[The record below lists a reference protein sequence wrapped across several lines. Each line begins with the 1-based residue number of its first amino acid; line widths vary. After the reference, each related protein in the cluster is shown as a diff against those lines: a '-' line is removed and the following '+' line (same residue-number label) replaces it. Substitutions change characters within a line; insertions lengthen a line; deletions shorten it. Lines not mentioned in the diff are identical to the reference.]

1 MSRTTER
8 GGAERCTFCEKV
20 RAQVQSLIAG
30 PPGIY
35 ICNECVD
42 ICNSSLHEE
51 DRRAQHTEPTSTV
64 EFGRCLPPRD
74 LVARL
79 NEFVYGQDDA
89 KKVLAVAVYNHYK
102 RIRALQ
108 EDSSHPALA
117 EVDLEKS
124 NVLLVGPTGSGKT
137 LLARTL
143 ARILDVPFAIADA
156 TTLTEAGY
164 VGEDVENI
172 LLKLLHSCDF
182 DLEKAQRGLIY
193 IDEIDK
199 IARTTQN
206 VSITRDVSGEGVQ
219 QALLKILEGSV
230 ANVPPQGGRKHPEQ
244 SCIQMDTS
252 GILFICGGT
261 FSGIEELIGRRI
273 GMGNIGFHGSE
284 EEQVEHKAMDL
295 TDREKLMPHLQT
307 KDLIEFGLIP
317 EFVGRLPV
325 FVNLHELDV
334 EDLTHIL
341 VEPRNALVKQYQ
353 AYFAMEN
360 HELAFTEEALVTIAQ
375 LAFDRKTG
383 VRSLR
388 SILESVLHDLMYNLP
403 DHAEPGRFVVTGE
416 MIRSGN
422 AAVLLENL
430 PEPKRE
436 SA

>member
-1 MSRTTER
+1 MARNTDR

-42 ICNSSLHEE
+42 ICNSILHEE
-51 DRRAQHTEPTSTV
+51 DRRLRRSESGSSAGLGTV
-64 EFGRCLPPRD
+64 LAPREIVSKLD
-74 LVARL
+74 
-79 NEFVYGQDDA
+79 EYVYGQAAA
-89 KKVLAVAVYNHYK
+89 KRVLAVAVYNHYK
-102 RIRALQ
+102 RLQ
-108 EDSSHPALA
+108 SMSQLDEDSELA
-117 EVDLEKS
+117 QIELEKS
-124 NVLLVGPTGSGKT
+124 NILLLGPTGSGKT

-172 LLKLLHSCDF
+172 LLKLLQASDF
-182 DLEKAQRGLIY
+182 DLERAQRGIIY
-193 IDEIDK
+193 VDEIDK

-219 QALLKILEGSV
+219 QALLKILEGTV

-252 GILFICGGT
+252 GILFVCGGT
-261 FSGIEELIGRRI
+261 FSGIEELISRRV
-273 GMGNIGFHGSE
+273 GQGTIGFHTADENFGDI
-284 EEQVEHKAMDL
+284 EQNL
-295 TDREKLMPHLQT
+295 TDRERMLPLVDT

-325 FVNLHELDV
+325 HVVLHELKAD
-334 EDLTHIL
+334 DLVHIL
-341 VEPRNALVKQYQ
+341 TEPRNALVKQFQ
-353 AYFAMEN
+353 AYFAMEG
-360 HELAFTEEALVTIAQ
+360 HELAFTDEALQAIAEK
-375 LAFDRKTG
+375 AYERETG

-388 SILESVLHDLMYNLP
+388 SILEETLHDLMFSLP
-403 DHAEPGRFVVTGE
+403 DYGSPGRSFVITGE
-416 MIRSGN
+416 MIRCGS
-422 AAVLLENL
+422 ARVLLEGDQ
-430 PEPKRE
+430 EE
-436 SA
+436 EAA

>member
-1 MSRTTER
+1 MSKSTER

-42 ICNSSLHEE
+42 ICNSILHEE
-51 DRRAQHTEPTSTV
+51 DRRVQHTEASSLEELETS
-64 EFGRCLPPRD
+64 LPPKD
-74 LVARL
+74 IVSRL

-108 EDSSHPALA
+108 EDTALPAFA
-117 EVDLEKS
+117 DVDLEKS

-182 DLEKAQRGLIY
+182 DLEKAQRGIIY

-273 GMGNIGFHGSE
+273 GMGNIGFHGSDE
-284 EEQVEHKAMDL
+284 ELVQHQATNL
-295 TDREKLMPHLQT
+295 TDREKLMPSLDT

-353 AYFAMEN
+353 AYFAMED
-360 HELAFTEEALVTIAQ
+360 HELAFSEEALETIAQ
-375 LAFDRKTG
+375 MAYDRKTG

-403 DHAEPGRFVVTGE
+403 DHSEPGRFVVTAE

-422 AAVLLENL
+422 ATVLLENL
-430 PEPKRE
+430 DESKRE